1 MELKPHVDPSYY
13 RFFQY
18 LRQWGN
24 AYWIW
29 NERIFNVLSYLNWS
43 LWISIQQGF
52 SLLLLLLLMMFFFY
66 LMFPHI
72 LFFFSLKSSC
82 FPFLYVS
89 IYFIILSLNINLC
102 HQIHTVGWWLQL
114 IFRKKRKY
122 SESRPVIYDNLA
134 VGAVTHLTRSL
145 TFCKNLKFSIANY
158 YKCLL
163 LRKNKDN

>member
-1 MELKPHVDPSYY
+1 MHIEYEMKEFLMC
-13 RFFQY
+13 F
-18 LRQWGN
+18 LI
-24 AYWIW
+24 WIGVSESVYSRVFHCCCCCCW
-29 NERIFNVLSYLNWS
+29 WCSFSISCS
-43 LWISIQQGF
+43 LTF
-52 SLLLLLLLMMFFFY
+52 C
-66 LMFPHI
+66 
-72 LFFFSLKSSC
+72 FFSLKSSC